1 MTDPCNPAGGG
12 GGQRGLA
19 EEVGQ
24 VDTWLRRSFDQARE
38 SSIRNDLQNSKS
50 QSTKP
55 GGNTEHISQSNSS
68 STSLHH
74 DRLGLPASEVRHER
88 LSRMRTGNSSMDSG
102 ITADVSCTTP
112 SDSSWTTI
120 GNSSP
125 DDPRFYPG
133 AQSSYDHRSSM
144 HRLSLIEEARSPHDP
159 SESISLAIEPQMT
172 PGSQRRA
179 FPRTNPNFVGAS
191 FRKMTGSGAVN
202 LGMADELIPP
212 LNALACQKPTLLCLS
227 RQAAN
232 AANKTSQK
240 SDSDDSDLSMS
251 FLRNEKPRTRQ
262 FDSVLKSGECPDPAT
277 SRSSFSYHKV
287 TAEDPWLRSSAS
299 ANQMRSNNSTLSNS
313 SGGSGKNPSAG
324 FPNNSATTSHQVQP
338 SNGKNNKS
346 HDVRRIRHN
355 SEPDYANLQEQAI
368 HCDSDDERG
377 QPNRG
382 SADRSRKAR
391 CAQAKA
397 EPIYANELLTGR
409 GCLTHEDRFHVP
421 LSQGMIPLSLGIIP
435 S

>member
-1 MTDPCNPAGGG
+1 
-12 GGQRGLA
+12 
-19 EEVGQ
+19 
-24 VDTWLRRSFDQARE
+24 
-38 SSIRNDLQNSKS
+38 
-50 QSTKP
+50 
-55 GGNTEHISQSNSS
+55 
-68 STSLHH
+68 
-74 DRLGLPASEVRHER
+74 
-88 LSRMRTGNSSMDSG
+88 MDSG

-159 SESISLAIEPQMT
+159 SELISLAIEPQMT

-179 FPRTNPNFVGAS
+179 FPRTNPNFLVGAS
-191 FRKMTGSGAVN
+191 FRKTTGSGAVN
-202 LGMADELIPP
+202 PGMVDELIPP
-212 LNALACQKPTLLCLS
+212 LNALACQANQKPTLLCLS
-227 RQAAN
+227 RQVGN

-251 FLRNEKPRTRQ
+251 LLRNEKPRTRQ
-262 FDSVLKSGECPDPAT
+262 FDSVLKSSECPDPAT

-287 TAEDPWLRSSAS
+287 TAEDPWLRPSAS

-313 SGGSGKNPSAG
+313 SGGSGQNPSAG
-324 FPNNSATTSHQVQP
+324 FPNNSTATSRQVRP
-338 SNGKNNKS
+338 STGKNNES
-346 HDVRRIRHN
+346 SDVRRIRHN
-355 SEPDYANLQEQAI
+355 SEPDYANLQEEAI
-368 HCDSDDERG
+368 HRDSDDERG
-377 QPNRG
+377 QSNRG
-382 SADRSRKAR
+382 FADRSRKPR

-421 LSQGMIPLSLGIIP
+421 LSQGTIHLIIIFL
-435 S
+435 